1 MAVKKT
7 YSKKTVVEE
16 PVMDTPTVEPAT
28 EETVTAETDVKQPK
42 KYANDD
48 GILCESI
55 TAGELGMIGAK
66 SGNNYTWMCYGDT
79 TEVEYADLVA
89 AIRLRKGHIFAPLF
103 IIRDEDFL
111 AKYPQVNDVYNSM
124 YTTSDLEDI
133 FMLPAAQMKE
143 VIKSLPF
150 SVQKTIANMASA
162 MITDGRLDSVQK
174 IKVLDELFDTKLM
187 LITELL
193 D

>member
-7 YSKKTVVEE
+7 YSKKTVTEE
-16 PVMDTPTVEPAT
+16 PVMDTPAEEAVT
-28 EETVTAETDVKQPK
+28 EQTVTTETDVKQPK

>member
-1 MAVKKT
+1 
-7 YSKKTVVEE
+7 
-16 PVMDTPTVEPAT
+16 
-28 EETVTAETDVKQPK
+28 
-42 KYANDD
+42 
-48 GILCESI
+48 
-55 TAGELGMIGAK
+55 
-66 SGNNYTWMCYGDT
+66 
-79 TEVEYADLVA
+79 
-89 AIRLRKGHIFAPLF
+89 
-103 IIRDEDFL
+103 
-111 AKYPQVNDVYNSM
+111 M

-133 FMLPAAQMKE
+133 FMLPATQMKE
-143 VIKSLPF
+143 VVKSLPF

>member
-7 YSKKTVVEE
+7 YSKKTVTEE
-16 PVMDTPTVEPAT
+16 PVMDTPAEEAVT
-28 EETVTAETDVKQPK
+28 EQTVTTETDVKQPK

-133 FMLPAAQMKE
+133 FMLPATQMKE
-143 VIKSLPF
+143 VVKSLPF

>member
-7 YSKKTVVEE
+7 YSKKIVTEE
-16 PVMDTPTVEPAT
+16 PVMDTPAEEAVT
-28 EETVTAETDVKQPK
+28 EQTVTTETDVKQPK

-143 VIKSLPF
+143 VVKSLPF